1 MPTLTGAVA
10 MTIPKNSTTGAVLR
24 LKGKGLPEAAGG
36 ATGDQYVRL
45 EVALPAAADPAL
57 EQAIKAWE
65 AAHPYD
71 PRAALMREARA

>member
-1 MPTLTGAVA
+1 MRRQG
-10 MTIPKNSTTGAVLR
+10 
-24 LKGKGLPEAAGG
+24 
-36 ATGDQYVRL
+36 TGDQYVRL
-45 EVALPAAADPAL
+45 EIALPAAADPAL